1 MDVCSLA
8 EVKGSGTEG
17 GEGGWRDGGGKVVRG
32 CLGNHIA
39 EPVPERYRFTLA
51 TIPALLVEAE
61 PQGEVGEREG
71 RRGGLKG
78 EVTYL

>member
-1 MDVCSLA
+1 M
-8 EVKGSGTEG
+8 
-17 GEGGWRDGGGKVVRG
+17 VRG

-71 RRGGLKG
+71 RRGG
-78 EVTYL
+78 